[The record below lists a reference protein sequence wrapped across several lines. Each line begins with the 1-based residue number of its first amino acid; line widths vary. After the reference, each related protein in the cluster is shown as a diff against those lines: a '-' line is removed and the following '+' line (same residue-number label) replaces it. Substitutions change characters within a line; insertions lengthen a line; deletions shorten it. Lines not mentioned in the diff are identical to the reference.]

1 MFISIKATRPHE
13 GNLNARRI
21 GNSRTQFFCMSSW
34 DFWYTRAQGK
44 KLAPLDTFL
53 RDHEPNRVSEMNLN
67 YLQNMPI
74 YHLSRKYK
82 LLIRSFLEYCYT
94 VVFVHDISFPSKG
107 RLLHETNVHKI
118 CPFLH

>member
-1 MFISIKATRPHE
+1 MLEELEILGHDFFVCLLGTFGTRVH
-13 GNLNARRI
+13 
-21 GNSRTQFFCMSSW
+21 
-34 DFWYTRAQGK
+34 RAK

-107 RLLHETNVHKI
+107 RLLYETNVHKI

>member
-1 MFISIKATRPHE
+1 MLEELEILGHNFFVCLLGTFGTRVH
-13 GNLNARRI
+13 
-21 GNSRTQFFCMSSW
+21 
-34 DFWYTRAQGK
+34 RAK

-82 LLIRSFLEYCYT
+82 LLIHSFLQYCYT
-94 VVFVHDISFPSKG
+94 VVFLHDIYFPSKG
-107 RLLHETNVHKI
+107 RLLHETNVRKI
-118 CPFLH
+118 SPFLH